1 VRRVL
6 SAVVTAITIAAIGLA
21 LLMIGPP
28 VVFHMQRYVI
38 TGGSME
44 PTIHRGAVVFDRVVP
59 VSTLRVGD
67 VITFRPPGHANQVT
81 HRIISIRQDVDGR
94 PLFRTQGDANVDPD
108 PWLVALP
115 ATGQARFSFQVPYLG
130 YGLVMLAT
138 PSVRTLVLA
147 FPALLIGISLLVG
160 VFRDVVRERRAEAE
174 EPLAEAVR

>member
-6 SAVVTAITIAAIGLA
+6 SAAITAITIAAIGLA

-28 VVFHMQRYVI
+28 LAFHMQRYVI

-44 PTIHRGAVVFDRVVP
+44 PTVHRGAVIFDRVVP

-67 VITFRPPGHANQVT
+67 IVTFRPPGHASQVT
-81 HRIISIRQDVDGR
+81 HRIISIRPDAGGR
-94 PLFRTQGDANVDPD
+94 PLFRTKGDANEAPD
-108 PWLVALP
+108 PWLVSLP
-115 ATGQARFSFQVPYLG
+115 ATGQARYSFQVPYLG

-138 PSVRTLVLA
+138 PSVRMLVLA

-160 VFRDVVRERRAEAE
+160 VFRDVVRERRMEAE
-174 EPLAEAVR
+174 ELLAVEAR